1 MTDPILALHGV
12 SAGYGPRSVIRDVD
26 LEIGR
31 GEWIGIL
38 GPNGAGKSTLLR
50 LMTGLLAP
58 SNGAVEVDGRPL
70 RSLDRPAVARRIA
83 VVPQPSSLPFAATV
97 EAVVSLGRLP
107 HEDRFRGLRPADRAA
122 VTAAIDRVGLGRLVG
137 RDVRELSL
145 GERQLV
151 LLAVAI
157 AQAAPIVMLD
167 EPTVH
172 LDVRHQFDVMD
183 LLADLHERDGRTIV
197 TVIHDLHLAATRIP
211 RVAVVAE
218 GRIVADGRPS
228 DVLDGELI
236 RTVFGVDPR
245 LLPDGQPGQE
255 ADRGEQFGA
264 RGGHPPSLGPFRR
277 AGVRRRFSHDP
288 PRHRPADPP
297 RARQAAG
304 AGRPRTRSG
313 SGRRRGRRSA
323 GRRPR

>member
-1 MTDPILALHGV
+1 VTDPILALWGV
-12 SAGYGPRSVIRDVD
+12 SAGYGPRAVIRDVD

-50 LMTGLLAP
+50 LMTGLLEP
-58 SNGAVEVDGRPL
+58 TGGVVEVDGRPI
-70 RSLDRPAVARRIA
+70 RSLDRAAIARRIA

-122 VTAAIDRVGLGRLVG
+122 VAAANDRVGLGRLVG

-183 LLADLHERDGRTIV
+183 LLADLHDRDGRTIV

-211 RVAVVAE
+211 RVAVVAG
-218 GRIVADGRPS
+218 GRLVADGRPS
-228 DVLDGELI
+228 ETLDGELI
-236 RTVFGVDPR
+236 RTVFGVDPS
-245 LLPDGQPGQE
+245 LLPDGPWSERRVG
-255 ADRGEQFGA
+255 GA
-264 RGGHPPSLGPFRR
+264 VGHG
-277 AGVRRRFSHDP
+277 
-288 PRHRPADPP
+288 
-297 RARQAAG
+297 
-304 AGRPRTRSG
+304 
-313 SGRRRGRRSA
+313 
-323 GRRPR
+323 